1 MVPRAFLFSS
11 VPPLHHGKKSQLS
24 KSEVDLI
31 AVQDV
36 SGLELHDKESPHT
49 SPVIIPHKRGSR
61 MTPVQRDPVRKGPR
75 TPRCT
80 KTTHRTSSAASGDR
94 PVPTSIASILEAT
107 AIPMPRRKRNARE
120 PRRIPPV
127 NHVQDFS
134 KLLLEGVKSRDESLM
149 ESTGNTMLDILLSPP
164 EDNDR
169 FASGSNCDSDSE
181 APSLSAHSLSIESV
195 PSLDAELES
204 PSSSPIPS
212 TPSIQR
218 SPCERRYLRL
228 SQYESCAFD
237 HPLLEEDELSDS
249 EWEPVQ
255 QPAFLD
261 STPTKSSPSR
271 SFPRLGSTFKSNL
284 TASLRAIKS
293 AAQTVSTFATPSVQ
307 PDDFLTRSLLTIT
320 PKMTDDRR
328 PPPMNE
334 PPSPALRRYF
344 NPVTVSPAEIYAYQD
359 HPHENLDTSNC
370 PVSVQMQ
377 TYHRSGKRG
386 SRKSRFHL
394 PGSKGRGRYSSPF
407 DPEVPPMSRQREPRE
422 NSDFLRMVVME
433 MNMRRSGKLRDDIP
447 TRARV
452 WLPPRKDNQTR
463 HSPYD
468 YNEDEDEDEDEAEH
482 AIPSRW
488 VGISA
493 DSV

>member
-1 MVPRAFLFSS
+1 MMVPRAFLFSPVS
-11 VPPLHHGKKSQLS
+11 PLHDGKKSQLS
-24 KSEVDLI
+24 KSEIDFV

-36 SGLELHDKESPHT
+36 SGLELHKESPHT
-49 SPVIIPHKRGSR
+49 SPVIIPPKRGPR
-61 MTPVQRDPVRKGPR
+61 VTPVQRDPARKGPKTLR
-75 TPRCT
+75 GA
-80 KTTHRTSSAASGDR
+80 KTTHRASSAASGDR
-94 PVPTSIASILEAT
+94 HVPTSIASILEAT
-107 AIPMPRRKRNARE
+107 AIPVPRRKRNARE
-120 PRRIPPV
+120 PRKIPQG

-134 KLLLEGVKSRDESLM
+134 KLLLEGVKSRDDSLM

-195 PSLDAELES
+195 PSLDAEFES
-204 PSSSPIPS
+204 PSGSPIPS
-212 TPSIQR
+212 TPSSQR

-228 SQYESCAFD
+228 SQYESCALD
-237 HPLLEEDELSDS
+237 HPLLEDELSDS
-249 EWEPVQ
+249 EWEAVQ

-261 STPTKSSPSR
+261 STPAKSSPSR

-344 NPVTVSPAEIYAYQD
+344 NPVTVSPAEIYAYQE

-394 PGSKGRGRYSSPF
+394 SGSKGRGRYSSPF

-422 NSDFLRMVVME
+422 NSDFLRTVVME

-463 HSPYD
+463 NSPYD
-468 YNEDEDEDEDEAEH
+468 YYEDEEEH

-493 DSV
+493 DSM

>member
-1 MVPRAFLFSS
+1 MMVPRAFLFSS
-11 VPPLHHGKKSQLS
+11 VPPLHHGKKSQLA
-24 KSEVDLI
+24 KSELDFV
-31 AVQDV
+31 AVRDV
-36 SGLELHDKESPHT
+36 SGLELHDKESLHS
-49 SPVIIPHKRGSR
+49 SPVIIPPKRGPRVTS
-61 MTPVQRDPVRKGPR
+61 VQREPVRKGRRMPHGAR
-75 TPRCT
+75 TTR
-80 KTTHRTSSAASGDR
+80 RASSAASGDR
-94 PVPTSIASILEAT
+94 PVPTSVASILEAT
-107 AIPMPRRKRNARE
+107 AIPVPRRKRHARE
-120 PRRIPPV
+120 PQRIPPG

-134 KLLLEGVKSRDESLM
+134 KLLLEGVKSRDDSLLESG
-149 ESTGNTMLDILLSPP
+149 GNTMLDILLSPP

-169 FASGSNCDSDSE
+169 FASGSTCDSDSE
-181 APSLSAHSLSIESV
+181 APSLSAHSLSIESM

-204 PSSSPIPS
+204 PSGSLVPS
-212 TPSIQR
+212 TPCSQR

-228 SQYESCAFD
+228 SQYESCASD
-237 HPLLEEDELSDS
+237 HPLLEDELSDP
-249 EWEPVQ
+249 EWEPT
-255 QPAFLD
+255 QPSTFLD
-261 STPTKSSPSR
+261 NTPAKSSPSR
-271 SFPRLGSTFKSNL
+271 SFPRIGSTFKSNL

-293 AAQTVSTFATPSVQ
+293 AAQTVSTFASPSMQ
-307 PDDFLTRSLLTIT
+307 PEDFLTRSLLTIT

-359 HPHENLDTSNC
+359 YPHENLDASHC

-377 TYHRSGKRG
+377 TYRRSGKQG

-394 PGSKGRGRYSSPF
+394 SGSKGRSRYSSSF
-407 DPEVPPMSRQREPRE
+407 DPEAPPMSRQREPRE
-422 NSDFLRMVVME
+422 NSDFLRMVVLE

-452 WLPPRKDNQTR
+452 WLPPRKGNQPR
-463 HSPYD
+463 PNPYD
-468 YNEDEDEDEDEAEH
+468 FYDDEDEEEH

-493 DSV
+493 NGM